1 MAEPLT
7 PPLRRKRSLA
17 DFVSD
22 LEAAEN
28 PDQALLERT
37 IESAARTD
45 PALAEA
51 LRFCAIPR
59 RFDAEIV
66 AVLRD
71 APGDLETGARLL
83 AGLRQHSFVVPRRD
97 GGFVYHDTIR
107 DLLLEDWRGT
117 PGKVALF
124 QKYNRRLVTFFETA
138 HRGAQATEQSFA
150 RVAGTI
156 ARASKARYV
165 QVAGAIEERLV
176 APLIAGL
183 YHATLSSAEEGGS
196 FFAEKFIACESEGRP
211 AVCRSLL
218 SAALEYSA
226 QLLRDPE
233 RGQRLR
239 WLRYYQARLARSSLD
254 PAQAEK
260 ILRELL
266 PETGD
271 DTRLRLWSLSE
282 LGSVLQEQEN
292 LREARQ
298 LFQQELALAEE
309 TRADPYNLPLVHNR
323 FAGIEWGAGELAG
336 AAEQYRKGIAC
347 AAKENNPRVAVYAW
361 MGLAGVLREHGA
373 QSESMDAALE
383 AFRLARGPF
392 ATDAAMQRALGERFL
407 SILARRDPQIPDT
420 VFAEMLGL
428 STTSEPF
435 VAVML
440 RNQYATALREA
451 GQLRRAAEVVRQIRR
466 DAPDVAEKSFGT
478 EILFGETLL
487 LEDQGRLDEA
497 VARYGEILARAEGGR
512 GTAWHTAAA
521 LSNRGLRNSELGCF
535 TEAESDLR
543 EAIVRWQVLDHRKLA
558 GFVRVLLSLMLR
570 RAGRLDDAQA
580 KLDETRGE
588 FENGPRAYLADF
600 HRTQAALFRRR
611 GRWAEAAEHGALAL
625 AAARSIDDL
634 RNAAFDGT
642 QLAEIASTQGRWADA
657 MTAANDA
664 AQSWQRLAAA
674 DACEPS
680 PEAVKADEE
689 NARAVRKFCAPVG
702 ERADNVRA
710 ARDLFISASER
721 VPGNAWVRLNLT
733 AAHAE
738 LGDWSD
744 AAALLEALLA
754 DGPEWLRSPVLHE
767 WLAECRI
774 KHGTALAMA
783 RDPGAEET
791 LAAAEA
797 NLLAADR
804 PGAPGLPR
812 LADRW
817 RELGDQFFKLG
828 HREEAA
834 GCYES
839 GFGKAARPSPAA
851 ACAAARLGFL
861 SAIAGDVPRAIG
873 HFTQS
878 LDLRGDDAGGLI
890 ADAAAPVETLAQF
903 IPLAESL
910 RLLARTPVFEESRR
924 RALRSA
930 FLELASRHRRLLHPR
945 LDLTKRSPVVT
956 PLVLAIDAAFFPT
969 DDDRREK
976 RLVNV
981 ELPALRE
988 RIRESAGVVI
998 PGVTVRADTSLA
1010 AGVYAIY
1017 ASAIPL
1023 AMDTVPA
1030 GEDDTVLADIMAR
1043 LEKFLRARL
1052 VTFLGFQEVRELLKK
1067 WSAEDESRR
1076 AQWLAVLPDAA
1087 AEARFAQ
1094 VLQGLAS
1101 EGVPVRELGAVLA
1114 VFGGGEIGDIVENAR
1129 AALGFR
1135 APPEFAFVQL
1145 PPEIETELSTGIRI
1159 RDGKKFLAL
1168 EAEKTSALLAAIQ
1181 ALENV
1186 TQPNAALV
1194 VRDPAVRPFARRL
1207 IAVNFPA
1214 MRVFAAREIAAS

>member
-1 MAEPLT
+1 MAEKPASPAGA
-7 PPLRRKRSLA
+7 PPSLA
-17 DFVSD
+17 DFVSK

-28 PDQALLERT
+28 PAHALIERT

-83 AGLRQHSFVVPRRD
+83 AGLRQHNFVLPRRD

-107 DLLLEDWRGT
+107 DLLIEDWRGT
-117 PGKVALF
+117 PEKAALF

-138 HRGAQATEQSFA
+138 HRSAQAAEQSLA

-156 ARASKARYV
+156 SRASKARYV

-196 FFAEKFIACESEGRP
+196 FFTEKFIACESEGRH

-233 RGQRLR
+233 RWQRLR

-254 PAQAEK
+254 PTQAEK

-282 LGSVLQEQEN
+282 LGSVLHEQEN

-298 LFQQELALAEE
+298 IFQQELALAEE

-336 AAEQYRKGIAC
+336 AAEQFRKGIAC
-347 AAKENNPRVAVYAW
+347 AAKENNPRIAVYGW
-361 MGLAGVLREHGA
+361 MSLAGVLREHGA
-373 QSESMDAALE
+373 QGESMDAALE
-383 AFRLARGPF
+383 AFRLARGTF
-392 ATDAAMQRALGERFL
+392 AMDGAMQRALGERFL
-407 SILARRDPQIPDT
+407 CILARRDPQMLDT
-420 VFAEMLGL
+420 VFSEMLGL
-428 STTSEPF
+428 SATSEPF

-440 RNQYATALREA
+440 RNQYASALREA
-451 GQLRRAAEVVRQIRR
+451 GQLRRASEVVRQIRQ
-466 DAPDVAEKSFGT
+466 DAPDFAEKSFGT

-497 VARYGEILARAEGGR
+497 VARYGEILGRASGGR
-512 GTAWHTAAA
+512 GTAWHVAAA

-535 TEAESDLR
+535 SEAESDLR
-543 EAIVRWQVLDHRKLA
+543 DAIARWEALDHRKLA
-558 GFVRVLLSLMLR
+558 GFVRVLLSLALR

-580 KLDETRGE
+580 ELDRTRGE

-611 GRWAEAAEHGALAL
+611 GRWSEAAEHGGLAL

-642 QLAEIASTQGRWADA
+642 QLAEIASSQGRWADA
-657 MTAANDA
+657 MKAADDA

-689 NARAVRKFCAPVG
+689 NARAVRIFCAPVG

-710 ARDLFISASER
+710 ARDLFIAASER
-721 VPGNAWVRLNLT
+721 VPGNAWVRLNLI

-738 LGDWSD
+738 LGDWSE

-754 DGPEWLRSPVLHE
+754 SGPEWLRSPVLHE

-774 KHGTALAMA
+774 RHGTALAA
-783 RDPGAEET
+783 AHEPGADET
-791 LAAAEA
+791 LAAAET

-804 PGAPGLPR
+804 EGAPGLPR

-817 RELGDQFFKLG
+817 RDIGDQFFKLG

-834 GCYES
+834 GCYGRSFE
-839 GFGKAARPSPAA
+839 KAARPSPAA

-861 SAIAGDVPRAIG
+861 SAIAGDVPRATG
-873 HFTQS
+873 LFTQS
-878 LDLRGDDAGGLI
+878 LDLREGDAAGLI

-903 IPLAESL
+903 VPLAESL
-910 RLLARTPVFEESRR
+910 RLLAREPAFDESRR

-930 FLELASRHRRLLHPR
+930 CLELAPRHHRLLHPR
-945 LDLTKRSPVVT
+945 LDLTKRSAVVT

-998 PGVTVRADTSLA
+998 PGVTVRADTALA
-1010 AGVYAIY
+1010 AGVCAIY
-1017 ASAIPL
+1017 ANAIPL
-1023 AMDTVPA
+1023 AIGTMPA
-1030 GEDDTVLADIMAR
+1030 GEDDAILASLMAH
-1043 LEKFLRARL
+1043 LETFLRARL
-1052 VTFLGFQEVRELLKK
+1052 ATFLGFQEVRELLKT
-1067 WSAEDESRR
+1067 WCAADQSR
-1076 AQWLAVLPDAA
+1076 ASQWLSVLPDAA
-1087 AEARFAQ
+1087 AEARFVQ

-1101 EGVPVRELGAVLA
+1101 EGVPIRDFSAVLP
-1114 VFGGGEIGDIVENAR
+1114 VFGGGEIVDIVENAR

-1135 APPEFAFVQL
+1135 APPELAFVPL
-1145 PPEIETELSTGIRI
+1145 PPEIETELSAGIRI
-1159 RDGKKFLAL
+1159 RDGRKFLAL
-1168 EAEKTSALLAAIQ
+1168 TAEKTSALLAAIQ
-1181 ALENV
+1181 ALDSV
-1186 TQPNAALV
+1186 AQPNAALV